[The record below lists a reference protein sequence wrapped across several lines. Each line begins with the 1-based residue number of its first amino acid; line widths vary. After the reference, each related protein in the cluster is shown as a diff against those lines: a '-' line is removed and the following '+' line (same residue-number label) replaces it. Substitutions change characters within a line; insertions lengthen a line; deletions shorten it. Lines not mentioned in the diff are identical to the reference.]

1 MGESDHMSRITEE
14 HLAELQKQHGRV
26 KHVVYNGV
34 DLVFRRPKRV
44 ECQQHAVKLDNPQ
57 EKAVADEQLA
67 QLLVVQCGEKVGP
80 DAKVSFLALLDEYP
94 YLTKNPKIG
103 GALAKLTGVVEEEEV
118 KS

>member
-1 MGESDHMSRITEE
+1 MGEADHMSRITEE
-14 HLAELQKQHGRV
+14 HLAELGRQHGRV

-34 DLVFRRPKRV
+34 DLVFRKPKRV
-44 ECQQHAVKLDNPQ
+44 ECQQHAAKLESPA
-57 EKAVADEQLA
+57 EKVVADEQLA
-67 QLLVVQCGEKVGP
+67 QLLIVECGDKSGP
-80 DAKVSFLALLDEYP
+80 EAKVAFLALLDDFP